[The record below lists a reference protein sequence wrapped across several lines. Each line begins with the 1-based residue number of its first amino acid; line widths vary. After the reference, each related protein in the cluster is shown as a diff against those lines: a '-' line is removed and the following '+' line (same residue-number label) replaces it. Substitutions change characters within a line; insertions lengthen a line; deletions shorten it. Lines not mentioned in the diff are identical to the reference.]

1 MNDLIKV
8 ISEATES
15 EILRANEAYGDL
27 HSRNEG
33 YGVIAEEIEEVME
46 QIRIIEGYAGSLV
59 RIIRYN
65 LRELGADLKHIK
77 QAAQLAA
84 CESIQVAAVAQR
96 FIDLIGREDHDEGL
110 SGCDSR

>member
-1 MNDLIKV
+1 MNDLIKMV
-8 ISEATES
+8 SEATGREV
-15 EILRANEAYGDL
+15 LRANEVHGAL

-46 QIRIIEGYAGSLV
+46 HIRIIEHYFSSLL
-59 RIIRYN
+59 RIIRCN

-96 FIDLIGREDHDEGL
+96 FIDLVNREDHDEGL
-110 SGCDSR
+110 HAGDG